1 MNTRLMLASLALAAA
16 MNAGPA
22 LATTEPLAGDPAAG
36 HQTFQ
41 QICSLC
47 HSDKKDTIK
56 IGPPLYGAFGR
67 QPGSYPT
74 FHYSADLKNYGA
86 TGNTDAANTVGHP
99 ITWQVANLQIWE
111 AGARKMIHGTKMSF
125 PGLKTDKQRNDMI
138 AYLQTLHD

>member
-1 MNTRLMLASLALAAA
+1 MSFRLTAASLVLAAA
-16 MNAGPA
+16 LPRVAFAGG
-22 LATTEPLAGDPAAG
+22 TPLAGDPAAG
-36 HQTFQ
+36 QQTFH

-47 HSDKKDTIK
+47 HSDRKDTVK

-67 QPGSYPT
+67 QPGSYPG
-74 FHYSADLKNYGA
+74 FHYSADLVNYGK
-86 TGNTDAANTVGHP
+86 TGNTDPGNTSGQP

-138 AYLQTLHD
+138 AYLQTLHN

>member
-1 MNTRLMLASLALAAA
+1 MRFRLMIAGLALAAA
-16 MNAGPA
+16 LPRAA
-22 LATTEPLAGDPAAG
+22 SADTPLAGDPEAG
-36 HQTFQ
+36 HKTFQ

-86 TGNTDAANTVGHP
+86 TGNTDPGNTTGHP
-99 ITWQVANLQIWE
+99 ITWEVSNLQIWE

>member
-1 MNTRLMLASLALAAA
+1 MRIRPTLAVLALTAALPRLALADS
-16 MNAGPA
+16 
-22 LATTEPLAGDPAAG
+22 TPLAGDPEAG
-36 HQTFQ
+36 HQTFK

-67 QPGSYPT
+67 QPGSYPG
-74 FHYSADLKNYGA
+74 FHYSADLANYGK
-86 TGNTDAANTVGHP
+86 TGNTDPGNTAGQP
-99 ITWQVANLQIWE
+99 IKWEVANLQVWE
-111 AGARKMIHGTKMSF
+111 GGARKMIHGTKMSF

>member
-1 MNTRLMLASLALAAA
+1 MSVRLMIASLALAAA
-16 MNAGPA
+16 LPRAA
-22 LATTEPLAGDPAAG
+22 SADAALAGDPQAG

-67 QPGSYPT
+67 QPGSYPG
-74 FHYSADLKNYGA
+74 FHYSADLVNYGK
-86 TGNTDAANTVGHP
+86 TGNTDPGNTSGSP
-99 ITWQVANLQIWE
+99 IKWEVANLQIWE